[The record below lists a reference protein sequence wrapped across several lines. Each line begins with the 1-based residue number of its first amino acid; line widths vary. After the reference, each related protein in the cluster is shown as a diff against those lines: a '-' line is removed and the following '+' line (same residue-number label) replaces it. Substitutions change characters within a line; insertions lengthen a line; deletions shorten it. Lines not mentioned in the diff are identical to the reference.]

1 MGSSMWVGLSGA
13 IARLREIDVVSN
25 NLANADTVGFKRE
38 RIAFSSALE
47 SAVSDLGVGPAAG
60 APGRAFA
67 VEAPGGIDPTAGA
80 LAQTGEPLDV
90 AIDGKG
96 WFEIQTPE
104 GMRYTRAGAFVV
116 ASDGTLTTQAGD
128 PVMGAG
134 GPIATGDGHA
144 TVLPSGD
151 VLDRNGVAVGRLR
164 VVEFAPNALEQ
175 SGGNLFAP
183 RPDGPPP
190 TEVTDVRVAPGSLER
205 SNVQPVAELAALVL
219 LQRAFEVSVRAI
231 QSDDESTQR
240 LIEELSG

>member
-1 MGSSMWVGLSGA
+1 MWVGLSGA
-13 IARLREIDVVSN
+13 VARLREIDVVSN

-151 VLDRNGVAVGRLR
+151 VLDRSGAAVGRLR

-183 RPDGPPP
+183 RPDAAPP
-190 TEVTDVRVAPGSLER
+190 TEITDVRVAPGSLER